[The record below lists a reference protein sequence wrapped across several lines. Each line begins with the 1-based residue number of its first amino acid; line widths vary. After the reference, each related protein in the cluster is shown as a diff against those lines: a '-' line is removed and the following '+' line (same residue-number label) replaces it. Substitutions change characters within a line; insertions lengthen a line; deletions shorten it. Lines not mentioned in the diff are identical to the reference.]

1 MKKTL
6 RVFNNALDRQDL
18 YSRNLSYFQKWMSL
32 LGIGGL
38 LFWVV
43 CQSALY
49 FFNCGFTTHVSC
61 PKINW
66 LTFVTGQNLLTFA
79 NDNSLDLLYSKSW
92 PCIVLRFKFNGFSLE
107 INYNSIS
114 LSQICKKNLFDP
126 KLWWFEDGHSL
137 WYLPF

>member
-18 YSRNLSYFQKWMSL
+18 SQETFHIFKNECHF
-32 LGIGGL
+32 LGIGCL
-38 LFWVV
+38 LCWVV

-66 LTFVTGQNLLTFA
+66 LTFVTGRNLLTFV
-79 NDNSLDLLYSKSW
+79 NDYSLDLLYSKSW
-92 PCIVLRFKFNGFSLE
+92 PCIALGSKFNGFSLE
-107 INYNSIS
+107 INYNFIF
-114 LSQICKKNLFDP
+114 LSQIHKKNLVDP